1 VSIRETEFI
10 HPTAESTVLY
20 AMYTGNEEDTQ
31 YYADLLTVGDFSSEK
46 NQVMFQAMVNVFRRG
61 DALDQAAVMAESGAV
76 RKDLKLKTQVYPVD
90 LQALGGDMRRAKVY
104 AHTVKKMSW
113 LRAAEEYNSWFAQ
126 KLTERP
132 NPDELFAEAQERIS
146 VLQPPTKSG
155 RFVYGWDVTGARE
168 AEIAQRVA
176 DAKDGRVNPYTWPW
190 SSWRPMVRPLRAG
203 QVGIVAAQAGMGKST
218 VLDIVAEHWAMSGL
232 HVVLVHLEDD
242 LEYKLDRR
250 DARWAQV
257 ELAHIEDGTLTPEE
271 QERLADAH
279 RRQEMALRTLHH
291 FDAAGM
297 DMDSIIIEL
306 NARVDEGTC
315 QAVVFD
321 YLDKTQ
327 ASRMQ
332 AKLFGDQIWERQAN
346 DIEKLKTFAERAKV
360 PVLAANQLNKGADH
374 AGAKGGRRAHIQGSG
389 QKLHKAQL
397 VMILN
402 RPEVEGGDLKD
413 EEGTV
418 LAKEGEFSPFIDW
431 RIEKQ
436 NRGKTG
442 NGPRQFL
449 IGKHFDIVDVEQ
461 VPLEY

>member
-1 VSIRETEFI
+1 MSVKETEFI
-10 HPTAESTVLY
+10 HPSAESTVLY

-31 YYADLLTVGDFSSEK
+31 YYADLLTVTDFSSEK

-61 DALDQAAVMAESGAV
+61 DALDQGAVMAETGAV
-76 RKDLKLKTQVYPVD
+76 KKDLKLKVQVYPED
-90 LQALGGDMRRAKVY
+90 LQALGGDVRRAKVY
-104 AHTVKKMSW
+104 AHTVKKMAW
-113 LRAAEEYNSWFAQ
+113 LRAAEEYNAWFAQ
-126 KLTERP
+126 RLAERP

-155 RFVYGWDVTGARE
+155 RFVYGWDVVGVHQE
-168 AEIAQRVA
+168 LIAQRVA
-176 DAKDGRVNPYTWPW
+176 DANEGRINPYTWPW

-203 QVGIVAAQAGMGKST
+203 MVGLVVAQGGKGKST
-218 VLDIVAEHWAMSGL
+218 VLDMVAEHWAMSGL

-250 DARWAQV
+250 DARWAKV
-257 ELAHIEDGTLTPEE
+257 PLDHIEDGTLTPEE

-279 RRQEMALRTLHH
+279 RRQEMALRTLHY

-297 DMDSIIIEL
+297 SMDDIVLEL

-315 QAVVFD
+315 QAVAFD

-327 ASRMQ
+327 ASRLQ
-332 AKLFGDQIWERQAN
+332 VKLFGDQIWERQAN

-360 PVLAANQLNKGADH
+360 PVLAANQLNKGADS
-374 AGAKGGRRAHIQGSG
+374 AAKGGRRAHIQGSG

-413 EEGTV
+413 EDGNI
-418 LAKEGEFSPFIDW
+418 LAREGEDSPFIEW

-442 NGPRQFL
+442 PGPVQFL
-449 IGKHFDIVDVEQ
+449 IGGYFDIVDVER